1 MYPED
6 RHYSPQHEWVLLQGD
21 GQALVG
27 ITHFAQDQLGD
38 IVFVDLPE
46 VGGRYA
52 QFGKLAEL
60 ESVKAVSD
68 IYTPV
73 GGQVAEV
80 NQELIDHPELVNQ
93 EPYGRGWLVRL
104 AGVESQETD
113 TLLTSAGYQQFL
125 AQPQ

>member
-1 MYPED
+1 MDIPDD
-6 RHYSPQHEWVLLQGD
+6 RKYTKEHEWAQADGD
-21 GQALVG
+21 IVTVG
-27 ITHFAQDQLGD
+27 ITQFAQDQLGD
-38 IVFVDLPE
+38 VVFVDLPGEGGE
-46 VGGRYA
+46 VTQLEKMG
-52 QFGKLAEL
+52 EI